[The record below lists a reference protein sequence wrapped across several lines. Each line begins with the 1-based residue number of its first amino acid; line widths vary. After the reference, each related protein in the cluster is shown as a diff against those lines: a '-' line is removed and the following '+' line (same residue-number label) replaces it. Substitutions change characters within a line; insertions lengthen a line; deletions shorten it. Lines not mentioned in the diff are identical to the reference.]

1 MFLNTLYN
9 KPIERLAIVRGAILL
24 RVVLLKDITASNTK
38 ASAQHKGNTQH
49 VVLMRKIETPEI
61 EFNPLL
67 LTHEHLCTTSI
78 GSKLEDILYYPS
90 IEAIISLLL
99 IKKVGARLAS
109 IECDAL
115 NRMSY

>member
-1 MFLNTLYN
+1 MFINTLYN

-67 LTHEHLCTTSI
+67 STHEPTTSSSNI
-78 GSKLEDILYYPS
+78 RRYIILPIYLEYIPPS
-90 IEAIISLLL
+90 
-99 IKKVGARLAS
+99 
-109 IECDAL
+109 
-115 NRMSY
+115 N